1 MNLDAV
7 IYIDPVSLFLVSALV
22 LVLALIGIGFGVEV
36 VKDKWRNR
44 K

>member
-1 MNLDAV
+1 MNFDAV

-22 LVLALIGIGFGVEV
+22 VVLTVIGIGFGVEL
-36 VKDKWRNR
+36 VKDKRRNR